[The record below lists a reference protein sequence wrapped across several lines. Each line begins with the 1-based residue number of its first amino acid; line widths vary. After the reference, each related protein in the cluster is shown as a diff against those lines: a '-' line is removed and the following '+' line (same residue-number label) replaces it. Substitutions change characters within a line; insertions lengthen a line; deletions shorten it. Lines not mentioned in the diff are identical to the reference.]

1 MRRRFGFFDPFEDM
15 RRMLSSFYEF
25 DNEDFPVESRMRYP
39 AADLWESD
47 DAYHLSIDMPGVQKQ
62 DININIVDNG
72 LEITAKKKEKHEER
86 TRNFYRMERN
96 YSGFYRF
103 VTLPENA
110 ELEKADAK
118 YENGV
123 LEIKIPKSKEK
134 VSGKKLIEIK

>member
-1 MRRRFGFFDPFEDM
+1 MRRRFGFLDPFEEM

-25 DNEDFPVESRMRYP
+25 DDELPVESRMRHP

-72 LEITAKKKEKHEER
+72 LEITAKKREKHEEK

-103 VTLPENA
+103 VALPENA

-123 LEIKIPKSKEK
+123 LEIKVPKSKEK
-134 VSGKKLIEIK
+134 AIGKKLIEIK